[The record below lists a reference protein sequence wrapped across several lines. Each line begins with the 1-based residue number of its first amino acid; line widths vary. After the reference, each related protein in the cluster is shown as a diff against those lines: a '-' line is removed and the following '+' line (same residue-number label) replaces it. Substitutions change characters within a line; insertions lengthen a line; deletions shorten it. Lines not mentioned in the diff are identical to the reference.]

1 MRDSDAVPSSLPPYL
16 RAMAH
21 YKTLKAWQHAQ
32 RLAIEC
38 VRMSR
43 GFPDYEQG
51 ALADQLRR
59 ACYSV
64 PLNIAEGNT
73 RRGAREYR
81 RYLDTAWASLAE
93 VQTALEIAR
102 DVGYLELPDFGR
114 LEALAVETSKTLY
127 GLLRKISDSS
137 SRDSKLR

>member
-1 MRDSDAVPSSLPPYL
+1 
-16 RAMAH
+16 MAH

-38 VRMSR
+38 VKDARA
-43 GFPDYEQG
+43 FPDYEQH

-73 RRGAREYR
+73 RQGSREYR
-81 RYLDTAWASLAE
+81 RVLDTAPGPRAE
-93 VQTALEIAR
+93 GGTLIAIAPEAEYVTPADLGRPPALGDRTGQT
-102 DVGYLELPDFGR
+102 PD
-114 LEALAVETSKTLY
+114 
-127 GLLRKISDSS
+127 
-137 SRDSKLR
+137 